1 MHDAQQVR
9 LKGCVV
15 VQARRRALANV
26 HFMGQLYHRQL
37 LSERVMHTCLKQLLI
52 NVETPEPANL
62 QCLATL
68 MSVVGQLLEANPL
81 AKEYMDEYF
90 QRIAYLS
97 NDMRLENH
105 ICRMLQASLQ
115 VLWQAVPSLLVCCV
129 DNRCPPVFRQ
139 QL

>member
-37 LSERVMHTCLKQLLI
+37 LSERVMHTCLKQLL
-52 NVETPEPANL
+52 TDMKAPEPANL
-62 QCLATL
+62 ECLVAL
-68 MSVVGQLLEANPL
+68 MTAVGQQLEANP
-81 AKEYMDEYF
+81 AAVGYMTQYF
-90 QRIAYLS
+90 DRIAYLS